1 MGLKED
7 VKQKNSRRRRR
18 YLTVNEFFHVR
29 EARKK
34 DAIFSDEEKQPLLVV
49 VSLES
54 KK

>member
-7 VKQKNSRRRRR
+7 VKQKNSRRR
-18 YLTVNEFFHVR
+18 YLTTVNEFFHVR

>member
-7 VKQKNSRRRRR
+7 VKQKNSRRR
-18 YLTVNEFFHVR
+18 YLTVNEFSHVR